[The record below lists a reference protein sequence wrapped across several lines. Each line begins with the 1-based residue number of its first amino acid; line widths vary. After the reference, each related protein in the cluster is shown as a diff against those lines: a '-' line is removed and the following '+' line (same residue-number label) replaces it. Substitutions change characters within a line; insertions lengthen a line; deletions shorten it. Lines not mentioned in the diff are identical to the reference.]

1 MQLSPPISLPN
12 HPEPAAP
19 GPGLPEGAPPPPNSG
34 ATAGESFEHYMPRK
48 AAANKAAPEKEAPDA
63 GKMSAILAASLWLP
77 PVLPPALAP
86 AVPAGAASP
95 APSAVENLAAAGLSA
110 AGTTGAAPGALLRS
124 PGFLA
129 APSARIFGSVV
140 LPLAAARVEP
150 GPGAAK
156 IPPPPPVLAPADSAP
171 GAPPANPAGPAA
183 AGNPLASTALLP
195 PEAAA
200 AFSAGTATMPA
211 APVKRAVTALARA
224 AGKNLSRTDGAGEAA
239 SGENSGAVAP
249 GLKGDGSVIPA
260 GQVAIAGP
268 GLARE
273 KTAAG
278 QPPLAG
284 GLPPAD
290 PPEKKDFLKTA
301 HVAVT
306 AATAGVGT
314 RVAEDSAAMPVVAP
328 SRSKTSSAD
337 EVGLMGTA
345 ATGKP
350 AATGLTA
357 DAPAPAATLRETIS
371 VVISAVDAL
380 ERGAAAGQNRVDFQ
394 FQVGGEHLSLH
405 VELRDG
411 TVHTT
416 FRTESSELRT
426 ALAQEWQSVVSPA
439 GGRDVRLA
447 DPVFSSGPAG
457 GQDASFGSP
466 GQGASHRQARE
477 LPAPAAFPFAPDPA
491 DAGATAAAPV
501 AAPAAK
507 SNQLL
512 SAFA

>member
-1 MQLSPPISLPN
+1 
-12 HPEPAAP
+12 
-19 GPGLPEGAPPPPNSG
+19 
-34 ATAGESFEHYMPRK
+34 
-48 AAANKAAPEKEAPDA
+48 
-63 GKMSAILAASLWLP
+63 
-77 PVLPPALAP
+77 
-86 AVPAGAASP
+86 
-95 APSAVENLAAAGLSA
+95 
-110 AGTTGAAPGALLRS
+110 
-124 PGFLA
+124 
-129 APSARIFGSVV
+129 
-140 LPLAAARVEP
+140 
-150 GPGAAK
+150 
-156 IPPPPPVLAPADSAP
+156 
-171 GAPPANPAGPAA
+171 
-183 AGNPLASTALLP
+183 
-195 PEAAA
+195 
-200 AFSAGTATMPA
+200 
-211 APVKRAVTALARA
+211 
-224 AGKNLSRTDGAGEAA
+224 
-239 SGENSGAVAP
+239 
-249 GLKGDGSVIPA
+249 
-260 GQVAIAGP
+260 
-268 GLARE
+268 
-273 KTAAG
+273 
-278 QPPLAG
+278 
-284 GLPPAD
+284 
-290 PPEKKDFLKTA
+290 
-301 HVAVT
+301 
-306 AATAGVGT
+306 
-314 RVAEDSAAMPVVAP
+314 
-328 SRSKTSSAD
+328 
-337 EVGLMGTA
+337 MGTA

-477 LPAPAAFPFAPDPA
+477 LPAPAAFPFTPDPA
-491 DAGATAAAPV
+491 DAGAAAAAPV